1 LAFESASEGLK
12 GDKSVAN
19 RISPVADLATNT
31 DGPSSS
37 HQLFSG
43 INSKAGRPVRWILS
57 SLRAFSPYS

>member
-1 LAFESASEGLK
+1 MAFESASEGLK

-31 DGPSSS
+31 DGLSSS

-43 INSKAGRPVRWILS
+43 INSKAIRPVRWILS
-57 SLRAFSPYS
+57 S